1 MFIVQ
6 QKREEIRAVEKDNW
20 REEEKKKKEE

>member
-6 QKREEIRAVEKDNW
+6 QKREKIRAVEKDNW